1 MRTLIGLLRVSES
14 DSVLDLGT
22 DSGAREHVLREAARV
37 LVPGGSLGSVTGA
50 PPVGAVSSFLSAPIS
65 TLARRSPGALS
76 GLRPLDPRQEF
87 AAAGL
92 RPVEWRRT
100 YAGYPSL
107 CVVARR
113 EA

>member
-1 MRTLIGLLRVSES
+1 VLTAGYLLH
-14 DSVLDLGT
+14 LL
-22 DSGAREHVLREAARV
+22 DSGAREQVLREAARV
-37 LVPGGSLGSVTGA
+37 LVPGGRLGSVTVT
-50 PPVGAVSSFLSAPIS
+50 PPAGAVSSFLSAPIRA
-65 TLARRSPGALS
+65 LARRSPRALS
-76 GLRPLDPRQEF
+76 GMRPLDPRTEF
-87 AAAGL
+87 IAAGL